1 MWYRIVWHGFVP
13 TLAFVFHFSFLLC
26 KFRVRMSFALLHG
39 FATSFSIILCHG
51 SHLLALIVA
60 HRSSF
65 WCVFGP
71 SIFISCLRNYVY
83 YYIIIVIIIFL
94 YCYYVHTPSTAIF
107 GGRNTKHTYAYHR
120 TNEKNALSL
129 KHSTYMNICVH
140 HRILYN
146 KNWHREYINA
156 GSISY
161 TNLIQ
166 WQQQTTTF

>member
-1 MWYRIVWHGFVP
+1 MLSAVNVPLLLYYIWFSRGMVYRIVWHGFVP

-120 TNEKNALSL
+120 TNEKMRSHLSTAHTWTFAFTIEFCII
-129 KHSTYMNICVH
+129 KTDTVNI
-140 HRILYN
+140 
-146 KNWHREYINA
+146 
-156 GSISY
+156 
-161 TNLIQ
+161 
-166 WQQQTTTF
+166 

>member
-1 MWYRIVWHGFVP
+1 MVLCQRWH
-13 TLAFVFHFSFLLC
+13 
-26 KFRVRMSFALLHG
+26 
-39 FATSFSIILCHG
+39 SFSIFHFFCVSFVCVCPLLCSTVLLLHSPSFYAMALTSWRSS
-51 SHLLALIVA
+51 SHIA
-60 HRSSF
+60 HR
-65 WCVFGP
+65 FGAF
-71 SIFISCLRNYVY
+71 SVRLFNISCLRNYVY